1 MWSDDQKQ
9 AAWGAEGL
17 LIYLLA
23 FVLALILPLAASAA
37 TVATNG
43 SPTGGSILVA
53 GQTNSYTFAATAGE
67 RLQVRLAISSGTLV
81 GKIALFNP
89 SGTLVSS
96 NYNATVAS
104 LINETA
110 ASSGTYTVVVSDNS
124 ANSQHGNTGTGVY
137 NLFVTRGTQASPE
150 ATALTTG
157 QPTAGTIDY
166 GDLDT
171 FTFTA
176 TAGERLQL
184 RIVKTS
190 GTTFVPRIDL
200 YDPNGA
206 LVTSTYSATVGSLIN
221 DTASVSGTYLVVVS
235 DYSGNSAHGNDSTGT
250 YNLYVTRSTQA
261 SAEAVASTNGLP
273 TAGTID
279 LGDLDILTFTATAG
293 ERLQLRIV
301 KTSGSLFVPRIDLY
315 APNGALVT
323 STYNATVGSL
333 INDTASVSGTYMVV
347 VSDYSGNS
355 AHGNDSTGTYN
366 LYVTRSTQASAE
378 AVASTN
384 GQPTAGTI
392 DLGDLDILTFTATAG
407 ERLQLRI
414 VKTGGSLLVPRIDL
428 YAPNGTLVTSTYSAT
443 VGSLIND
450 TASVSGTYMVVVSDY
465 SGNSA
470 HGNDST
476 GTYNLYV
483 TRSTQTSADA
493 VALTNGQP
501 TAGTI
506 DLGDLDILTFTAT
519 AGERLQLRIVKTS
532 GSLLVP
538 RIDLYAPDGTLVSST
553 YDAAVGSLI
562 NDTASVSGTYMVVV
576 SDYSGNSAHGNDST
590 GTYNLYVTRG
600 AIAGGS
606 EASVL
611 KSQSVAGIIDL
622 GDLDTFKVAA
632 TAGQTFQISLSTA
645 AAGLVPRIDLYSPT
659 GALVTSN
666 YGTSSA
672 TVSATP
678 AASGIF
684 TAVVSDNSGNSAHG
698 NTGTG
703 AYTIT
708 ATGAGD
714 TGTAPST
721 GSDAD
726 TPLPF
731 WVAWV
736 FAGGLGMSVRRHL
749 ARKPGA

>member
-1 MWSDDQKQ
+1 MWSAKQKQ

-17 LIYLLA
+17 LVYLLA
-23 FVLALILPLAASAA
+23 FVLALIWPLAASAA

-53 GQTNSYTFAATAGE
+53 GQTNSYTFTAAAGE

-81 GKIALFNP
+81 GKIDLFGP
-89 SGTLVSS
+89 GGTLLAS

-104 LINETA
+104 LINDTA
-110 ASSGTYTVVVSDNS
+110 VSSGTYTVVVSDAS
-124 ANSQHGNTGTGVY
+124 ANSQHGNTGTGIY
-137 NLFVTRGTQASPE
+137 NLFVTRSTQATPE
-150 ATALTTG
+150 GTAQTNG

-171 FTFTA
+171 FTLTA
-176 TAGERLQL
+176 TAGEKLQL

-200 YDPNGA
+200 YD
-206 LVTSTYSATVGSLIN
+206 
-221 DTASVSGTYLVVVS
+221 
-235 DYSGNSAHGNDSTGT
+235 
-250 YNLYVTRSTQA
+250 
-261 SAEAVASTNGLP
+261 
-273 TAGTID
+273 
-279 LGDLDILTFTATAG
+279 
-293 ERLQLRIV
+293 
-301 KTSGSLFVPRIDLY
+301 
-315 APNGALVT
+315 PNGALVT

-378 AVASTN
+378 AVALTN

-407 ERLQLRI
+407 ERMQLRI
-414 VKTGGSLLVPRIDL
+414 VKTSGATLVPRIDL

-476 GTYNLYV
+476 GSYNLYV

-538 RIDLYAPDGTLVSST
+538 RIDLYAPDGTLVSAT
-553 YDAAVGSLI
+553 YDASVGSLI

-622 GDLDTFKVAA
+622 GDLDTFKVVA

-678 AASGIF
+678 AASGTY
-684 TAVVSDNSGNSAHG
+684 TAVVSDYSGNSAHG